1 MKILNLSLTQK
12 EYVETE
18 SHIIHSENFGHM
30 IDIRDHQGSVSSPRV
45 YQNHLR
51 ISFYYRGWGPIP
63 RDNFNWSGMGP
74 SYHYS

>member
-51 ISFYYRGWGPIP
+51 ISFYY
-63 RDNFNWSGMGP
+63 
-74 SYHYS
+74 